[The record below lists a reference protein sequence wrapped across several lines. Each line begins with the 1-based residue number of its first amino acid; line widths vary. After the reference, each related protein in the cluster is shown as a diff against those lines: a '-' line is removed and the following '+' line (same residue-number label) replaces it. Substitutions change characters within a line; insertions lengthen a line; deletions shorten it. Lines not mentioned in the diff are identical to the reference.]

1 MSGIYYRLSVI
12 PLNAPPL
19 RERKDDIELLATHF
33 ISQACKRLNKIT
45 KKLTESNLRKLQS
58 YNWPGNIREMQNVIE
73 RTVILATEEHLNVG
87 FSIPNASEYP
97 TALTPSI
104 FSE

>member
-12 PLNAPPL
+12 PLNVPPL

-33 ISQACKRLNKIT
+33 ISQACKRLNKNT